1 MEYAQAAPIFIANML
16 ERPMVDTLH
25 RPLLRRTF
33 LGSLA
38 CSAGLLG
45 TGTSWAQGPR
55 TTAVTHSVLQVV
67 DMSASQIDVSKDF
80 LIGAR
85 AAWQDLNARGGVRG
99 KAIKHVVVEVDGSA
113 PSLRSAV
120 DTLKAMPD
128 CLAVVGSAGHRAA
141 SQLATHL
148 QREAADVAHV
158 APWLHSQPPEGQ
170 DSTFGIFA
178 TRQEQI
184 SHAVK
189 SLSIMGVTEVGAV
202 FASAAER
209 SSYQADLEQ
218 AAANLKLKLKTYVP
232 SSTLQALATELRPDS
247 PRILI
252 FLGGTPELLQFSQ
265 GIEKQAA
272 QRYIVAMSDVNLQTL
287 QQLGV
292 SRFTPVIATQA
303 VPPVNGNQPIV
314 RSYRETLNRLYDE
327 PPTPQSLAGYLSA
340 RYAQEVLGTLEGALN
355 RSTVLQAFARR
366 QPLDLGGFRINPD
379 PRRKTPAFVTQSM
392 VAADGRL
399 VG

>member
-1 MEYAQAAPIFIANML
+1 
-16 ERPMVDTLH
+16 MVDTPP
-25 RPLLRRTF
+25 RPLMRRTF
-33 LGSLA
+33 IGSLA
-38 CSAGLLG
+38 CSAGLFG
-45 TGTSWAQGPR
+45 TATSWAQGPR
-55 TTAVTHSVLQVV
+55 AAAVTPSVLQVV

-85 AAWQDLNARGGVRG
+85 AAWQDLNSRGGLRS

-113 PSLRSAV
+113 QSLRSV
-120 DTLKAMPD
+120 LDTLKAMPE

-141 SQLATHL
+141 SQLATLL

-158 APWLHSQPPEGQ
+158 APWLHSVAPEGQ
-170 DSTFGIFA
+170 DTTFGIFA

-209 SSYQADLEQ
+209 ASYQADLEQ
-218 AAANLKLKLKTYVP
+218 AAAGLKLKLNTYVP
-232 SSTLQALATELRPDS
+232 STSLQALATELRPDS

-272 QRYIVAMSDVNLQTL
+272 QRYIVAMSDVNLQAL

-340 RYAQEVLGTLEGALN
+340 RYAQEVLGNLDGGLN
-355 RSTVLQAFARR
+355 RTNALQAFARR
-366 QPLDLGGFRINPD
+366 LPMDLGGFRINPD
-379 PRRKTPAFVTQSM
+379 PKRKTPAFVTQSM

-399 VG
+399 LG

>member
-1 MEYAQAAPIFIANML
+1 
-16 ERPMVDTLH
+16 MVDTFP

-38 CSAGLLG
+38 CSAGLFG
-45 TGTSWAQGPR
+45 TATSWAQGPR
-55 TTAVTHSVLQVV
+55 ATVVTPSVLQVV
-67 DMSASQIDVSKDF
+67 DMSASQVDVSKDF

-85 AAWQDLNARGGVRG
+85 AAWQDLNSRGGVRG
-99 KAIKHVVVEVDGSA
+99 KTIKHVVVEVDGS
-113 PSLRSAV
+113 PQSLRAV
-120 DTLKAMPD
+120 LDTLKAMPE

-141 SQLATHL
+141 SQLATLL

-158 APWLHSQPPEGQ
+158 APWLHSVAPEGQ
-170 DSTFGIFA
+170 DNTFGIFA

-184 SHAVK
+184 AHAVK

-209 SSYQADLEQ
+209 ASYQTDLEQ
-218 AAANLKLKLKTYVP
+218 AAAGLKLKLKPYVP
-232 SSTLQALATELRPDS
+232 STSLQALATELRPDS

-272 QRYIVAMSDVNLQTL
+272 QRYIVAMSDVNLQAL

-340 RYAQEVLGTLEGALN
+340 RYAQEVLGNLDGALN
-355 RSTVLQAFARR
+355 RANTLQAFARR
-366 QPLDLGGFRINPD
+366 LPMDLGGFRINPD
-379 PRRKTPAFVTQSM
+379 PKRKTPAFVTQSM

>member
-1 MEYAQAAPIFIANML
+1 MI
-16 ERPMVDTLH
+16 DTLH

-55 TTAVTHSVLQVV
+55 ATAVMPSVLQVV
-67 DMSASQIDVSKDF
+67 DMSASQVDVSKDF

-85 AAWQDLNARGGVRG
+85 AAWQDLNSRGGVRG

-141 SQLATHL
+141 NQLATHL

-218 AAANLKLKLKTYVP
+218 AATSLKLKLKTYVP
-232 SSTLQALATELRPDS
+232 SSSLQALATELRPDS

-340 RYAQEVLGTLEGALN
+340 RYAQEVLGTLEGGLTRAN
-355 RSTVLQAFARR
+355 VLQAFARR

>member
-1 MEYAQAAPIFIANML
+1 
-16 ERPMVDTLH
+16 MVDIPP

-38 CSAGLLG
+38 CSAGML
-45 TGTSWAQGPR
+45 GTSWAQGPR
-55 TTAVTHSVLQVV
+55 TTAVTPSVLQVV

-85 AAWQDLNARGGVRG
+85 AAWQDLNARGGIRG

-120 DTLKAMPD
+120 ETLKAMPE

-158 APWLHSQPPEGQ
+158 APWLHSQLPEGQ

-189 SLSIMGVTEVGAV
+189 SLSIMGVAEVGAV

-209 SSYQADLEQ
+209 TSYQADLEQ
-218 AAANLKLKLKTYVP
+218 AATSLKLKLKTYVP
-232 SSTLQALATELRPDS
+232 SSSLQALATELRPDS

-340 RYAQEVLGTLEGALN
+340 RYAQEVLGTLEGGLTRAN
-355 RSTVLQAFARR
+355 VLQAFARR

-379 PRRKTPAFVTQSM
+379 LRRKTPAFVTQSM

>member
-1 MEYAQAAPIFIANML
+1 MI
-16 ERPMVDTLH
+16 DTLH

-55 TTAVTHSVLQVV
+55 ATAVMPSVLQVV
-67 DMSASQIDVSKDF
+67 DMSASQVDVSKDF

-85 AAWQDLNARGGVRG
+85 AAWQDLNSRGGVRG

-141 SQLATHL
+141 SHLATHL

-327 PPTPQSLAGYLSA
+327 PPTPPSLAGYLSA

-379 PRRKTPAFVTQSM
+379 LRRKTPAFVTQSM

>member
-1 MEYAQAAPIFIANML
+1 
-16 ERPMVDTLH
+16 MVNSPS
-25 RPLLRRTF
+25 RPLLRRSF
-33 LGSLA
+33 LGCLA
-38 CSAGLLG
+38 SGAGLLG
-45 TGTSWAQGPR
+45 SATSWAQAPR
-55 TTAVTHSVLQVV
+55 ATAVTPSVLQVV
-67 DMSASQIDVSKDF
+67 DMSESQIDVSKDF

-85 AAWQDLNARGGVRG
+85 AAWQDLNSRGGIRG
-99 KAIKHVVVEVDGSA
+99 KAVRHVVVEVDGS
-113 PSLRSAV
+113 PQSLRSAV
-120 DTLKAMPD
+120 DTLKAQPE

-141 SQLATHL
+141 SQLATLL
-148 QREAADVAHV
+148 QREMPDVAHV
-158 APWLHSQPPEGQ
+158 APWQHSQPLEGQ

-209 SSYQADLEQ
+209 VSYQGDLEQ

-314 RSYRETLNRLYDE
+314 RSYRETLNRLFDE

-340 RYAQEVLGTLEGALN
+340 RYTQEVMLTLDGGLN
-355 RSTVLQAFARR
+355 RANLLQAFARR
-366 QPLDLGGFRINPD
+366 LPLDLGGFRINPD
-379 PRRKTPAFVTQSM
+379 LRRKTPAFVTQSM
-392 VAADGRL
+392 VGADGRL

>member
-1 MEYAQAAPIFIANML
+1 
-16 ERPMVDTLH
+16 MVNTSPHLVS
-25 RPLLRRTF
+25 RRTF
-33 LGSLA
+33 VGSLA
-38 CSAGLLG
+38 CSASLLS
-45 TGTSWAQGPR
+45 TSSWAQGPR
-55 TTAVTHSVLQVV
+55 ANAASPSILQIV
-67 DMSASQIDVSKDF
+67 DMSDSQIDVSKDF
-80 LIGAR
+80 LVGAR
-85 AAWQDLNARGGVRG
+85 AAWQDLNSRGGVRG
-99 KAIKHVVVEVDGSA
+99 KAIKHVVLEMDGSA

-120 DTLKAMPD
+120 DALKAMPE
-128 CLAVVGSAGHRAA
+128 CLAVVGSTGHRAA
-141 SQLATHL
+141 SQLATLL
-148 QREAADVAHV
+148 QREAADIAHV

-170 DSTFGIFA
+170 DTTFGIFA

-209 SSYQADLEQ
+209 TSYQADLEQ
-218 AAANLKLKLKTYVP
+218 AAASLKLKLKTYVP
-232 SSTLQALATELRPDS
+232 SNGLQALANELRPDS

-272 QRYIVAMSDVNLQTL
+272 QRYIIAMSDVNLQVL

-314 RSYRETLNRLYDE
+314 RNYRETLNRLYDE

-340 RYAQEVLGTLEGALN
+340 RYAQEVLANLDGALN
-355 RSTVLQAFARR
+355 RANTLQAFTRR
-366 QPLDLGGFRINPD
+366 LPMDLGGFRINPD
-379 PRRKTPAFVTQSM
+379 PKRKTPAFVTQSM

>member
-1 MEYAQAAPIFIANML
+1 MVNAPS
-16 ERPMVDTLH
+16 
-25 RPLLRRTF
+25 RPLLRRSF
-33 LGSLA
+33 LGCLA
-38 CSAGLLG
+38 SGAGLLG
-45 TGTSWAQGPR
+45 SATSWAQAPR
-55 TTAVTHSVLQVV
+55 TTAVTPSVLQVV
-67 DMSASQIDVSKDF
+67 DMSESQIDVSKDF

-85 AAWQDLNARGGVRG
+85 AAWQDLNSRGGIRG
-99 KAIKHVVVEVDGSA
+99 KAVRHVVVEVDGS
-113 PSLRSAV
+113 PQSLRSAV
-120 DTLKAMPD
+120 DTLKAQPE

-141 SQLATHL
+141 SQLATLL
-148 QREAADVAHV
+148 QREMPDVAHV
-158 APWLHSQPPEGQ
+158 APWLHSQPLEGQ

-209 SSYQADLEQ
+209 VSYQGDLEQ

-314 RSYRETLNRLYDE
+314 RSYRETLNRLFDE

-340 RYAQEVLGTLEGALN
+340 RYTQEVMLTLDGGLN
-355 RSTVLQAFARR
+355 RANLLQAFARR
-366 QPLDLGGFRINPD
+366 LPLDLGGFRINPD
-379 PRRKTPAFVTQSM
+379 LRRKTPAFVTQSM

>member
-1 MEYAQAAPIFIANML
+1 MVNAPS
-16 ERPMVDTLH
+16 
-25 RPLLRRTF
+25 RPLLRRSF
-33 LGSLA
+33 LGCLA
-38 CSAGLLG
+38 SGAGLLG
-45 TGTSWAQGPR
+45 SATSWAQAPR
-55 TTAVTHSVLQVV
+55 ATAVTPSVLQVV
-67 DMSASQIDVSKDF
+67 DMSESQIDVSKDF

-85 AAWQDLNARGGVRG
+85 AAWQDLNSRGGIRG
-99 KAIKHVVVEVDGSA
+99 KAVRHVVVEVDGS
-113 PSLRSAV
+113 PQSLRSAV
-120 DTLKAMPD
+120 DTLKAQPE

-141 SQLATHL
+141 SQLATLL
-148 QREAADVAHV
+148 QREMPDVAHV
-158 APWLHSQPPEGQ
+158 APWLHSQPLEGQ

-209 SSYQADLEQ
+209 VSYQGDLEQ

-314 RSYRETLNRLYDE
+314 RSYRETLNRLFDE

-340 RYAQEVLGTLEGALN
+340 RYTQEVMLTLDGGLN
-355 RSTVLQAFARR
+355 RANLLQAFARR
-366 QPLDLGGFRINPD
+366 LPLDLGGFRINPD
-379 PRRKTPAFVTQSM
+379 LRRKTPAFVTQSM
-392 VAADGRL
+392 VGADGRL

>member
-1 MEYAQAAPIFIANML
+1 
-16 ERPMVDTLH
+16 MVNTSPHLVS
-25 RPLLRRTF
+25 RRTF
-33 LGSLA
+33 VGSLA
-38 CSAGLLG
+38 CSASLLS
-45 TGTSWAQGPR
+45 TSSWAQGPR
-55 TTAVTHSVLQVV
+55 ANAASPSILQIV
-67 DMSASQIDVSKDF
+67 DMSDSQIDVSKDF
-80 LIGAR
+80 LVGAR
-85 AAWQDLNARGGVRG
+85 AAWQDLNSRGGVRG
-99 KAIKHVVVEVDGSA
+99 KAIKHVVLEMDGSA

-120 DTLKAMPD
+120 DALKAMPE
-128 CLAVVGSAGHRAA
+128 CLAVVGSTGHRAA
-141 SQLATHL
+141 SQLATLL
-148 QREAADVAHV
+148 QREAADIAHV

-170 DSTFGIFA
+170 DTTFGIFA

-209 SSYQADLEQ
+209 TSYQADLEQ
-218 AAANLKLKLKTYVP
+218 AAASLKLKLKTYVP
-232 SSTLQALATELRPDS
+232 SNGLQALANELRPDS

-272 QRYIVAMSDVNLQTL
+272 QRYIIAMSDVNLQVL

-314 RSYRETLNRLYDE
+314 RNYRETLNRLYDE

-340 RYAQEVLGTLEGALN
+340 RYAQEVLANLDGALN
-355 RSTVLQAFARR
+355 RANTLQAFSRR
-366 QPLDLGGFRINPD
+366 LPMDLGGFRINPD
-379 PRRKTPAFVTQSM
+379 PKRKTPAFVTQSM

>member
-1 MEYAQAAPIFIANML
+1 
-16 ERPMVDTLH
+16 MVNSPS
-25 RPLLRRTF
+25 RPLLRRSF
-33 LGSLA
+33 LGCLA
-38 CSAGLLG
+38 SGAGLLG
-45 TGTSWAQGPR
+45 SATSWAQAPR
-55 TTAVTHSVLQVV
+55 ATAVTPSVLQVV
-67 DMSASQIDVSKDF
+67 DMSESQIDVSKDF

-85 AAWQDLNARGGVRG
+85 AAWQDLNSRGGIRG
-99 KAIKHVVVEVDGSA
+99 KAVRHVVVEVDGS
-113 PSLRSAV
+113 PQSLRSAV
-120 DTLKAMPD
+120 DTLKAQPE

-141 SQLATHL
+141 SQLATLL
-148 QREAADVAHV
+148 QREMPDVAHV
-158 APWLHSQPPEGQ
+158 APWQHSQPMEGQ

-209 SSYQADLEQ
+209 VSYQGDLEQ

-314 RSYRETLNRLYDE
+314 RSYRETLNRLFDE

-340 RYAQEVLGTLEGALN
+340 RYTQEVMLTLDGGLN
-355 RSTVLQAFARR
+355 RANLLQAFGRR
-366 QPLDLGGFRINPD
+366 LPLDLGGFRINPD
-379 PRRKTPAFVTQSM
+379 LRRKTPAFVTQSM
-392 VAADGRL
+392 VGADGRL

>member
-1 MEYAQAAPIFIANML
+1 
-16 ERPMVDTLH
+16 MVDTLH

-303 VPPVNGNQPIV
+303 VPPINGNQPIV

>member
-1 MEYAQAAPIFIANML
+1 
-16 ERPMVDTLH
+16 MVDTSPHLVS
-25 RPLLRRTF
+25 RRTF
-33 LGSLA
+33 VGSLA
-38 CSAGLLG
+38 CSASLLS
-45 TGTSWAQGPR
+45 TSSWAQGPR
-55 TTAVTHSVLQVV
+55 ANAASPSILQIV
-67 DMSASQIDVSKDF
+67 DMSDSQIDVSKDF
-80 LIGAR
+80 LVGAR
-85 AAWQDLNARGGVRG
+85 AAWQDLNGRGGVRG
-99 KAIKHVVVEVDGSA
+99 KAIKHVVLEVDGSA

-120 DTLKAMPD
+120 DALKAMPE
-128 CLAVVGSAGHRAA
+128 CLAVVGSTGHRAA
-141 SQLATHL
+141 SQLAPLL
-148 QREAADVAHV
+148 QREAADIAHV

-170 DSTFGIFA
+170 DTTFGIFA

-209 SSYQADLEQ
+209 TSYQADLEQ
-218 AAANLKLKLKTYVP
+218 AAASLKLKLKTYVP
-232 SSTLQALATELRPDS
+232 SNGLQALANELRPDS

-272 QRYIVAMSDVNLQTL
+272 QRYIIAMSDVNLQVL

-314 RSYRETLNRLYDE
+314 RNYRETLNRLYDE

-340 RYAQEVLGTLEGALN
+340 RYAQEVLANLDGALN
-355 RSTVLQAFARR
+355 RANTLQAFTRR
-366 QPLDLGGFRINPD
+366 LPMDLGGFRINPD
-379 PRRKTPAFVTQSM
+379 PKRKTPAFVTQSM

>member
-1 MEYAQAAPIFIANML
+1 
-16 ERPMVDTLH
+16 MVDTLP

-38 CSAGLLG
+38 CSAGLFG
-45 TGTSWAQGPR
+45 TATSWAQGPR
-55 TTAVTHSVLQVV
+55 ATVVTPSVLQVV
-67 DMSASQIDVSKDF
+67 DMSASQVDVSKDF

-85 AAWQDLNARGGVRG
+85 AAWQDLNSRGGVRG
-99 KAIKHVVVEVDGSA
+99 KAIKHVVVEVDGS
-113 PSLRSAV
+113 PQSLRAV
-120 DTLKAMPD
+120 LDTLKAMPE

-141 SQLATHL
+141 SQLATLL

-158 APWLHSQPPEGQ
+158 APWLHSVAPEGQ
-170 DSTFGIFA
+170 DNTFGIFA

-184 SHAVK
+184 AHAVK

-209 SSYQADLEQ
+209 ASYQTDLEQ
-218 AAANLKLKLKTYVP
+218 AAAGLKLKLKPYVP
-232 SSTLQALATELRPDS
+232 STSLQALATELRPDS

-272 QRYIVAMSDVNLQTL
+272 QRYIVAMSDVNLQAL

>member
-1 MEYAQAAPIFIANML
+1 MA
-16 ERPMVDTLH
+16 DT
-25 RPLLRRTF
+25 PFPPFSRRRF
-33 LGSLA
+33 LGALA
-38 CSAGLLG
+38 SSAGLLG
-45 TGTSWAQGPR
+45 APSWAQGPR
-55 TTAVTHSVLQVV
+55 TGTGAFAVLQVV
-67 DMSASQIDVSKDF
+67 DMSPSQIDVSKDF

-85 AAWQDLNARGGVRG
+85 AAWQDLNSRGGVRG
-99 KAIKHVVVEVDGSA
+99 KPIKHVVVEVDGSP

-120 DTLKAMPD
+120 HTLKAMPE

-141 SQLATHL
+141 SQLATLL

-158 APWLHSQPPEGQ
+158 APWLHSQALEGQ
-170 DSTFGIFA
+170 DNTFGIFA
-178 TRQEQI
+178 TRQEQMA
-184 SHAVK
+184 HAVK
-189 SLSIMGVTEVGAV
+189 SLSVMGVTEVGAV

-209 SSYQADLEQ
+209 TSYQADLEQ
-218 AAANLKLKLKTYVP
+218 AAASLQLRLKTYAP
-232 SSTLQALATELRPDS
+232 STSLQALAAELRPDS

-272 QRYIVAMSDVNLQTL
+272 QRYIVAMSDVNLQAL

-314 RSYRETLNRLYDE
+314 RSYRETLNRLFDE

-340 RYAQEVLGTLEGALN
+340 RYAQEVMVTLEGGLN
-355 RSTVLQAFARR
+355 RANALQAFARR
-366 QPLDLGGFRINPD
+366 LPLDLGGFRINPD
-379 PRRKTPAFVTQSM
+379 TRRKTPAFVTQSM

>member
-1 MEYAQAAPIFIANML
+1 ML
-16 ERPMVDTLH
+16 NSPS
-25 RPLLRRTF
+25 RPLLRRSF
-33 LGSLA
+33 LGCLA
-38 CSAGLLG
+38 SGAGLLG
-45 TGTSWAQGPR
+45 SATSWAQAPR
-55 TTAVTHSVLQVV
+55 ATAVTPSVLQVV
-67 DMSASQIDVSKDF
+67 DMSESQIDVSKDF

-85 AAWQDLNARGGVRG
+85 AAWQDLNSRGGIRG
-99 KAIKHVVVEVDGSA
+99 KAVRHVVVEVDGS
-113 PSLRSAV
+113 PQSLRSAV
-120 DTLKAMPD
+120 DTLKAQPE

-141 SQLATHL
+141 SQLATLL
-148 QREAADVAHV
+148 QREMPDVAHV
-158 APWLHSQPPEGQ
+158 APWQHSQPLEGQ

-209 SSYQADLEQ
+209 VSYQGDLEQ
-218 AAANLKLKLKTYVP
+218 AAANLKLKLKIYVP
-232 SSTLQALATELRPDS
+232 SSTLQTLATELRPDS

-314 RSYRETLNRLYDE
+314 RSYRETLNRLFDE

-340 RYAQEVLGTLEGALN
+340 RYTQEVMLTLDGGLN
-355 RSTVLQAFARR
+355 RANLLQAFARR
-366 QPLDLGGFRINPD
+366 LPLDLGGFRINPD
-379 PRRKTPAFVTQSM
+379 LRRKTPAFVTQSM

>member
-1 MEYAQAAPIFIANML
+1 
-16 ERPMVDTLH
+16 MVDTLH

-38 CSAGLLG
+38 CSASLLG

>member
-1 MEYAQAAPIFIANML
+1 
-16 ERPMVDTLH
+16 MVDTLPS
-25 RPLLRRTF
+25 PLLRRTF

-38 CSAGLLG
+38 CSASLLS
-45 TGTSWAQGPR
+45 TATSWAQGPR
-55 TTAVTHSVLQVV
+55 TTAGTHSVLQVV

-120 DTLKAMPD
+120 ETLKSMPE

-141 SQLATHL
+141 SQLATQL

-189 SLSIMGVTEVGAV
+189 SLSIMGVAEVGAV

-209 SSYQADLEQ
+209 TSYQADLEQ
-218 AAANLKLKLKTYVP
+218 AAASLKLKLKTYVP
-232 SSTLQALATELRPDS
+232 SSTLQALAAELRPDT

-272 QRYIVAMSDVNLQTL
+272 QRYIVAMSDVNLQAL
-287 QQLGV
+287 LQLGV

-366 QPLDLGGFRINPD
+366 QPLDLGGFRVNPD
-379 PRRKTPAFVTQSM
+379 PKRKTPAFVTQSM

>member
-1 MEYAQAAPIFIANML
+1 MPITAL
-16 ERPMVDTLH
+16 
-25 RPLLRRTF
+25 RPLPRRLF

-38 CSAGLLG
+38 CSAGALCTPG
-45 TGTSWAQGPR
+45 WAQGPR
-55 TTAVTHSVLQVV
+55 AGAVPPSVLQVI
-67 DMSASQIDVSKDF
+67 DTSASQIDVSKDF

-85 AAWQDLNARGGVRG
+85 AAWQDLNTHGGLRG
-99 KAIKHVVVEVDGSA
+99 KPVKQVVVEVDGS
-113 PSLRSAV
+113 PQSLRSV
-120 DTLKAMPD
+120 LDTLKAMPE
-128 CLAVVGSAGHRAA
+128 CLAVVGSAGHRTA
-141 SQLATHL
+141 SQLATLL
-148 QREAADVAHV
+148 QREAPDVAHV
-158 APWLHSQPPEGQ
+158 APWLHSQATEGQ

-184 SHAVK
+184 AHAVK
-189 SLSIMGVTEVGAV
+189 SLSVMGVTEVGAV

-209 SSYQADLEQ
+209 TSYQTDLEQ
-218 AAANLKLKLKTYVP
+218 AAAGLKLRLKTYVP
-232 SSTLQALATELRPDS
+232 SSTLQALATELRADS

-252 FLGGTPELLQFSQ
+252 FLGGTPELVQFSQ

-272 QRYIVAMSDVNLQTL
+272 QRYIVAMSDVNLQAL

-355 RSTVLQAFARR
+355 RSNVLQAFARR
-366 QPLDLGGFRINPD
+366 QPMDLGGFRINPD
-379 PRRKTPAFVTQSM
+379 PKRKTPAFVTQSM
-392 VAADGRL
+392 VSADGRL

>member
-1 MEYAQAAPIFIANML
+1 ML
-16 ERPMVDTLH
+16 NSPS
-25 RPLLRRTF
+25 RPLLRRRF
-33 LGSLA
+33 LGCLA
-38 CSAGLLG
+38 SGAGLLG
-45 TGTSWAQGPR
+45 SATSWAQAPR
-55 TTAVTHSVLQVV
+55 ATAVTPSVLQVV
-67 DMSASQIDVSKDF
+67 DMSESQIDVSKDF

-85 AAWQDLNARGGVRG
+85 AAWQDLNSRGGIRG
-99 KAIKHVVVEVDGSA
+99 KAVRHVVVEVDGS
-113 PSLRSAV
+113 PQSLRSAV
-120 DTLKAMPD
+120 DTLKAQPE

-141 SQLATHL
+141 SQLATLL
-148 QREAADVAHV
+148 QREMPDVAHV
-158 APWLHSQPPEGQ
+158 APWQHSQPLEGQ

-209 SSYQADLEQ
+209 VSYQGDLEQ
-218 AAANLKLKLKTYVP
+218 AAANLKLKLKIYVP
-232 SSTLQALATELRPDS
+232 SSTLQTLATELRPDS

-314 RSYRETLNRLYDE
+314 RSYRETLNRLFDE

-340 RYAQEVLGTLEGALN
+340 RYTQEVMLTLDGGLN
-355 RSTVLQAFARR
+355 RANLLQAFARR
-366 QPLDLGGFRINPD
+366 LPLDLGGFRINPD
-379 PRRKTPAFVTQSM
+379 LRRKTPAFVTQSM

>member
-1 MEYAQAAPIFIANML
+1 
-16 ERPMVDTLH
+16 MVKTSPHLVS
-25 RPLLRRTF
+25 RRTF
-33 LGSLA
+33 VGSLA
-38 CSAGLLG
+38 CSASLLS
-45 TGTSWAQGPR
+45 TSSWAQGPR
-55 TTAVTHSVLQVV
+55 ANAASPSILQIV
-67 DMSASQIDVSKDF
+67 DMSDSQIDVSKDF
-80 LIGAR
+80 LVGAR
-85 AAWQDLNARGGVRG
+85 AAWQDLNSRGGVRG
-99 KAIKHVVVEVDGSA
+99 KAIKHVVLEMDGSA

-120 DTLKAMPD
+120 DALKAMPE
-128 CLAVVGSAGHRAA
+128 CLAVVGSTGHRAA
-141 SQLATHL
+141 SQLATLL
-148 QREAADVAHV
+148 QREAADIAHV
-158 APWLHSQPPEGQ
+158 APWLHNQPPEGQ
-170 DSTFGIFA
+170 DTTFGIFA

-209 SSYQADLEQ
+209 TSYQADLEQ
-218 AAANLKLKLKTYVP
+218 AAASLKLKLKTYVP
-232 SSTLQALATELRPDS
+232 SNGLQALANELRPDS

-272 QRYIVAMSDVNLQTL
+272 QRYIVAMSDVNLQVL

-314 RSYRETLNRLYDE
+314 RNYRETLNRLYDE

-340 RYAQEVLGTLEGALN
+340 RYAQEVLANLDGALN
-355 RSTVLQAFARR
+355 RANTLQAFSRR
-366 QPLDLGGFRINPD
+366 LPMDLGGFRINPD
-379 PRRKTPAFVTQSM
+379 PKRKTPAFVTQSM

>member
-1 MEYAQAAPIFIANML
+1 MPITAL
-16 ERPMVDTLH
+16 
-25 RPLLRRTF
+25 RPLPRRLF

-38 CSAGLLG
+38 CSAGALY
-45 TGTSWAQGPR
+45 TPSWAQGPR
-55 TTAVTHSVLQVV
+55 ASAVAPSVLQVI

-85 AAWQDLNARGGVRG
+85 AAWQDLNARGGLRG
-99 KAIKHVVVEVDGSA
+99 KPIKQVVVEVDGG
-113 PSLRSAV
+113 PQSLRAV
-120 DTLKAMPD
+120 LDTLKGMPE
-128 CLAVVGSAGHRAA
+128 CLAVVGSAGHRTA
-141 SQLATHL
+141 SQLATLL
-148 QREAADVAHV
+148 QRDAPDVAHV
-158 APWLHSQPPEGQ
+158 APWLHSQAAEGQ
-170 DSTFGIFA
+170 DTTFGIFA

-184 SHAVK
+184 AHAVK
-189 SLSIMGVTEVGAV
+189 SLSVMGVTEVGAV

-209 SSYQADLEQ
+209 ASYQSDLEL
-218 AAANLKLKLKTYVP
+218 AAAGLKLRLKTYVP
-232 SSTLQALATELRPDS
+232 STNLQALATELRADS

-252 FLGGTPELLQFSQ
+252 FLGGTPELVQFSQ

-272 QRYIVAMSDVNLQTL
+272 QRYIVAMSDVNLQAL

-340 RYAQEVLGTLEGALN
+340 RYTQEVLGTLEGALN

-379 PRRKTPAFVTQSM
+379 PKRKTPAFVTQSM

>member
-1 MEYAQAAPIFIANML
+1 MVNAPS
-16 ERPMVDTLH
+16 
-25 RPLLRRTF
+25 RPLLRRSF
-33 LGSLA
+33 LGCLA
-38 CSAGLLG
+38 SGAGLLG
-45 TGTSWAQGPR
+45 SATSWAQAPR
-55 TTAVTHSVLQVV
+55 ATAVTPSVLQVV
-67 DMSASQIDVSKDF
+67 DMSESQIDVSKDF

-85 AAWQDLNARGGVRG
+85 AAWQDLNSRGGIRG
-99 KAIKHVVVEVDGSA
+99 KAVRHVVVEVDGS
-113 PSLRSAV
+113 PQSLRSAV
-120 DTLKAMPD
+120 DTLKAQPE

-141 SQLATHL
+141 SQLATLL
-148 QREAADVAHV
+148 QREMPDVAHV
-158 APWLHSQPPEGQ
+158 APWQHSQPMEGQ

-209 SSYQADLEQ
+209 VSYQGDLEQ

-314 RSYRETLNRLYDE
+314 RSYRETLNRLFDE

-340 RYAQEVLGTLEGALN
+340 RYTQEVMLTLDGGLN
-355 RSTVLQAFARR
+355 RANLLQAFGRR
-366 QPLDLGGFRINPD
+366 LPLDLGGFRINPD
-379 PRRKTPAFVTQSM
+379 LRRKTPAFVTQSM
-392 VAADGRL
+392 VGADGRL

>member
-1 MEYAQAAPIFIANML
+1 MANTSPHL
-16 ERPMVDTLH
+16 VS
-25 RPLLRRTF
+25 RRTF

-38 CSAGLLG
+38 CSASLLS
-45 TGTSWAQGPR
+45 TSSWAQGPR
-55 TTAVTHSVLQVV
+55 ANAASPSILQIV
-67 DMSASQIDVSKDF
+67 DMSDSQIDVSKDF
-80 LIGAR
+80 LVGAR
-85 AAWQDLNARGGVRG
+85 AAWQDLNSRGGVRG
-99 KAIKHVVVEVDGSA
+99 KAIKHVVLEMDGSA

-120 DTLKAMPD
+120 DALKAMPE
-128 CLAVVGSAGHRAA
+128 CLAVVGSTGHRAA
-141 SQLATHL
+141 SQLATLL
-148 QREAADVAHV
+148 QREAADIAHV

-170 DSTFGIFA
+170 DTTFGIFA

-209 SSYQADLEQ
+209 TSYQADLEQ
-218 AAANLKLKLKTYVP
+218 AAASLKLKLKTYVP
-232 SSTLQALATELRPDS
+232 SNGLQALANELRPDS

-272 QRYIVAMSDVNLQTL
+272 QRYIIAMSDVNLQVL

-314 RSYRETLNRLYDE
+314 RNYRETLNRLYDE

-340 RYAQEVLGTLEGALN
+340 RYAQEVLANLDGALN
-355 RSTVLQAFARR
+355 RANTLQAFSRR
-366 QPLDLGGFRINPD
+366 LPMDLGGFRINPD
-379 PRRKTPAFVTQSM
+379 PKRKTPAFVTQSM

>member
-1 MEYAQAAPIFIANML
+1 
-16 ERPMVDTLH
+16 MVNSPS
-25 RPLLRRTF
+25 RPLLRRSF
-33 LGSLA
+33 LGCLA
-38 CSAGLLG
+38 SGAGLLG
-45 TGTSWAQGPR
+45 SATSWAQAPR
-55 TTAVTHSVLQVV
+55 TTAVTPSVLQVV
-67 DMSASQIDVSKDF
+67 DMSESQIDVSKDF

-85 AAWQDLNARGGVRG
+85 AAWQDLNSRGGIRG
-99 KAIKHVVVEVDGSA
+99 KAVRHVVVEVDGS
-113 PSLRSAV
+113 PQSLRSAV
-120 DTLKAMPD
+120 DTLKAQPE

-141 SQLATHL
+141 SQLATLL
-148 QREAADVAHV
+148 QREMPDVAHV
-158 APWLHSQPPEGQ
+158 APWQHSQPLEGQ

-209 SSYQADLEQ
+209 VSYQGDLEQ

-314 RSYRETLNRLYDE
+314 RSYRETLNRLFDE

-340 RYAQEVLGTLEGALN
+340 RYTQEVMLTLDGGLN
-355 RSTVLQAFARR
+355 RANLLQAFARR
-366 QPLDLGGFRINPD
+366 LPLELGGFRINPD
-379 PRRKTPAFVTQSM
+379 LRRKTPAFVTQSM
-392 VAADGRL
+392 VGADGRL

>member
-1 MEYAQAAPIFIANML
+1 MVNAPS
-16 ERPMVDTLH
+16 
-25 RPLLRRTF
+25 RPLLRRSF
-33 LGSLA
+33 LGCLA
-38 CSAGLLG
+38 SGAGLLG
-45 TGTSWAQGPR
+45 SATSWAQAPR
-55 TTAVTHSVLQVV
+55 TTAVTPSVLQVV
-67 DMSASQIDVSKDF
+67 DMSESQIDVSKDF

-85 AAWQDLNARGGVRG
+85 AAWQDLNSRGGIRG
-99 KAIKHVVVEVDGSA
+99 KAVRHVVVEVDGS
-113 PSLRSAV
+113 PQSLRSAV
-120 DTLKAMPD
+120 DTLKAQPE

-141 SQLATHL
+141 SQLATFL
-148 QREAADVAHV
+148 QREMSDVAHV
-158 APWLHSQPPEGQ
+158 APWLHSQPLEGQ

-209 SSYQADLEQ
+209 VSYQGDLEQ

-314 RSYRETLNRLYDE
+314 RSYRETLNRLFDE

-340 RYAQEVLGTLEGALN
+340 RYTQEVMLTLDGGLN
-355 RSTVLQAFARR
+355 RANLLQAFGRR
-366 QPLDLGGFRINPD
+366 LPLDLGGFRINPD
-379 PRRKTPAFVTQSM
+379 LRRKTPAFVTQSM

>member
-1 MEYAQAAPIFIANML
+1 
-16 ERPMVDTLH
+16 MVDTSPHLVS
-25 RPLLRRTF
+25 RRTF
-33 LGSLA
+33 VGSLA
-38 CSAGLLG
+38 CSASLLS
-45 TGTSWAQGPR
+45 TSSWAQGPR
-55 TTAVTHSVLQVV
+55 ANAASPSILQIV
-67 DMSASQIDVSKDF
+67 DMSDSQIDVSKDF
-80 LIGAR
+80 LVGAR
-85 AAWQDLNARGGVRG
+85 AAWQDINGRGGVRG
-99 KAIKHVVVEVDGSA
+99 KAIKHVVLEVDGSA

-120 DTLKAMPD
+120 ETLKAMPE
-128 CLAVVGSAGHRAA
+128 CLAVVGSTGHRAA
-141 SQLATHL
+141 SQLSTLL
-148 QREAADVAHV
+148 QREAADIAHV

-170 DSTFGIFA
+170 DTTFGIFA

-209 SSYQADLEQ
+209 TSYQADLEQ
-218 AAANLKLKLKTYVP
+218 AAASLKLKLKTYVP
-232 SSTLQALATELRPDS
+232 SNGLQALANELRPDS

-272 QRYIVAMSDVNLQTL
+272 QRYIIAMSDVNLQVL

-314 RSYRETLNRLYDE
+314 RNYRETLNRLYDE

-340 RYAQEVLGTLEGALN
+340 RYAQEVLANLDGALN
-355 RSTVLQAFARR
+355 RANTLQAFSRR
-366 QPLDLGGFRINPD
+366 LPIDLGGFRINPD
-379 PRRKTPAFVTQSM
+379 PKRKTPAFVTQSM

>member
-1 MEYAQAAPIFIANML
+1 
-16 ERPMVDTLH
+16 MVNSPS
-25 RPLLRRTF
+25 RPLLRRSF
-33 LGSLA
+33 LGCLA
-38 CSAGLLG
+38 SGAGLLG
-45 TGTSWAQGPR
+45 SATSWAQAPR
-55 TTAVTHSVLQVV
+55 TTAVTPSVLQVV
-67 DMSASQIDVSKDF
+67 DMSESQIDVSKDF

-85 AAWQDLNARGGVRG
+85 AAWQDLNSRGGIRG
-99 KAIKHVVVEVDGSA
+99 KAVRHVVVEVDGS
-113 PSLRSAV
+113 PQSLRSAV
-120 DTLKAMPD
+120 DTLKAQPE

-141 SQLATHL
+141 SQLATLL
-148 QREAADVAHV
+148 QREMPDVAHV
-158 APWLHSQPPEGQ
+158 APWQHSQPLEGQ

-209 SSYQADLEQ
+209 VSYQGDLEQ

-314 RSYRETLNRLYDE
+314 RSYRETLNRLFDE

-340 RYAQEVLGTLEGALN
+340 RYTQEVMLTLDGGLN
-355 RSTVLQAFARR
+355 RANLLQAFGRR
-366 QPLDLGGFRINPD
+366 LPLDLGGFRINPD
-379 PRRKTPAFVTQSM
+379 LRRKTPAFVTQSM
-392 VAADGRL
+392 VGADGRL

>member
-1 MEYAQAAPIFIANML
+1 
-16 ERPMVDTLH
+16 MVDTSPHLVS
-25 RPLLRRTF
+25 RRTF
-33 LGSLA
+33 VGSLA
-38 CSAGLLG
+38 CSASLLS
-45 TGTSWAQGPR
+45 TSSWAQGPR
-55 TTAVTHSVLQVV
+55 ANAASPSILQIV
-67 DMSASQIDVSKDF
+67 DMSDSQIDVSKDF
-80 LIGAR
+80 LVGAR
-85 AAWQDLNARGGVRG
+85 AAWQDINGRGGVRG
-99 KAIKHVVVEVDGSA
+99 KAIKHVVLEVDGSA

-120 DTLKAMPD
+120 ETLKAMPE
-128 CLAVVGSAGHRAA
+128 CLAVVGSTGHRAA
-141 SQLATHL
+141 SQLSTLL
-148 QREAADVAHV
+148 QREAADIAHV

-170 DSTFGIFA
+170 DTTFGIFA

-202 FASAAER
+202 FASTAER
-209 SSYQADLEQ
+209 TSYQADLEQ
-218 AAANLKLKLKTYVP
+218 AAASLKLKLKTYVP
-232 SSTLQALATELRPDS
+232 SNGLQALANELRPDS

-272 QRYIVAMSDVNLQTL
+272 QRYIIAMSDVNLQVL

-314 RSYRETLNRLYDE
+314 RNYRETLNRLYDE

-340 RYAQEVLGTLEGALN
+340 RYAQEVLANLDGALN
-355 RSTVLQAFARR
+355 RANTLQAFSRR
-366 QPLDLGGFRINPD
+366 LPMDLGGFRINPD
-379 PRRKTPAFVTQSM
+379 PKRKTPAFVTQSM